1 MLQLPNNNSKLDTPP
16 MDEPPIPP
24 MGNEPPAP
32 APDMNEPEPPIDDA
46 PIGDEPKD
54 DDNDEIM
61 SLIDKL
67 SIEDKL
73 AAKKYIQSMVDDNDG
88 GEEKKEETPE
98 PDMPMESKKNIGKLV
113 NEIVNSVLSD
123 FDDDDESDREDKII
137 RNKKVSD
144 ANPFKSKY

>member
-1 MLQLPNNNSKLDTPP
+1 MLQLPNNNPKLDTPP
-16 MDEPPIPP
+16 MDEPPMPP

-73 AAKKYIQSMVDDNDG
+73 AAKKYIQSMVDDNDDG
-88 GEEKKEETPE
+88 TI
-98 PDMPMESKKNIGKLV
+98 DGKITI
-113 NEIVNSVLSD
+113 EG
-123 FDDDDESDREDKII
+123 
-137 RNKKVSD
+137 
-144 ANPFKSKY
+144 